1 MLYRQRVVLYLIHL
15 VGGQVSRLQLVKLC
29 FLLGQEAKS
38 FEGSSFY
45 NFLPYRYGPYS
56 FSLYH
61 EIDSLVRNG
70 YIVEADKNNWRLLN
84 YNDGIHEGLP
94 REMRIEAEDLAKKYG
109 ALEVSKLVEM
119 VYRKH
124 PWFTINSEDAKSR
137 KAKRPISAAAIYT
150 IGYEGISIDNFL
162 NRIMECGISRIV
174 DVRRNPVARRY
185 GFHRSTLSRLSKRI
199 DVEYV
204 HHPEFGIASEKR
216 KNLNGPADYQALFR
230 DYEKSTLDQMPKD
243 VEMLGKLF
251 SESPSAL
258 LCMEANPESC
268 HRNRLAKKLSQVSG
282 LEVVHLAWPR

>member
-1 MLYRQRVVLYLIHL
+1 MLYRQRIVLYLIQL
-15 VGGQVSRLQLVKLC
+15 LGGQVSRLQLVKIC
-29 FLLGQEAKS
+29 FLLGQESRS
-38 FEGSSFY
+38 FEGRSFY
-45 NFLPYRYGPYS
+45 DFLPYHHGPYS

-61 EIDSLVRNG
+61 EIASLIRNG
-70 YIVEADKNNWRLLN
+70 YIVEADEKNWRLSN
-84 YNDGIHEGLP
+84 YDDGIHEGLP
-94 REMRIEAEDLAKKYG
+94 REMRIEAEDLVKKYG
-109 ALEVSKLVEM
+109 TLDLSKLVPM

-124 PWFTINSEDAKSR
+124 PWFTINSKDPKSR
-137 KAKRPISAAAIYT
+137 KAKRPISTAAIYT

-162 NRIMECGISRIV
+162 NRILECGISRIV

-185 GFHRSTLSRLSKRI
+185 GFHRSTLRRLSEHI
-199 DVEYV
+199 EVDYV
-204 HHPEFGIASEKR
+204 HHPEFGITSEKR
-216 KNLNGPADYQALFR
+216 RNLNSPADYQALFR
-230 DYEKSTLDQMPKD
+230 DYEKSTLDQKPKD